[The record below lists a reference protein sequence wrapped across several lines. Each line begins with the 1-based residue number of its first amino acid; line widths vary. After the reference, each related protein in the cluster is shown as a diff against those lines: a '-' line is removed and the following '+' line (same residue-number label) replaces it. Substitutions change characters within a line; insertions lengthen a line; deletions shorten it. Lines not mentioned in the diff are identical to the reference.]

1 MARKRQKTNTLPLYL
16 LLVVL
21 FVVYITLQSITFISY
36 LAGIAIFLL
45 IIGIILIE
53 LSNSTKG
60 GMIKKDIVELVA
72 MVIVVFIVWIVIRS
86 ALGTNYPV
94 DVVPSCSMLPS
105 FQRGDLIIVKGVN
118 SPGEINAPIVNVSAS
133 SFNAMVSNIGNEFL
147 SCVAYSQ
154 NGASAT
160 VSQEYY
166 SGDAIGLY
174 KYSADG
180 GSIVSN
186 ASQAGNL
193 VRYVCGTVPVKLSTG
208 QTVEYAATKA
218 IIIGNTLISGDLN
231 NTPIVYSTVP
241 ADLFYQEG
249 DSFIVHRAYAII
261 NASGTYYTLTKGDNN
276 PGLDMQYGN
285 YPASLSHVEGK
296 VILDIPYLGYLKLV
310 LSDQLG
316 QPSGC
321 NATIEG

>member
-1 MARKRQKTNTLPLYL
+1 MARKKQKTNTLPLYL
-16 LLVVL
+16 LLAVL
-21 FVVYITLQSITFISY
+21 FVVYITLQRITFISY
-36 LAGIAIFLL
+36 LAGIAVFLL
-45 IIGIILIE
+45 IIGIILVE
-53 LSNSTKG
+53 VSNSTKG
-60 GMIKKDIVELVA
+60 GMIKNDIIELVA
-72 MVIVVFIVWIVIRS
+72 VVIVVFVVWIIIKS

-118 SPGEINAPIVNVSAS
+118 APGEINAPIVNVSAS
-133 SFNAMVSNIGNEFL
+133 NFNAMISNIGNEFL

-154 NGASAT
+154 NGSGAT
-160 VSQEYY
+160 VSQEYHN
-166 SGDAIGLY
+166 GDIIGLY
-174 KYSADG
+174 KYSANG

-193 VRYVCGTVPVKLSTG
+193 VRYVCGTVPVKTQTG

-241 ADLFYQEG
+241 TDLFYQEG
-249 DSFIVHRAYAII
+249 DGFIVHRVYAVI

-285 YPASLSHVEGK
+285 YPASLANVEGK

-316 QPSGC
+316 QPAGC
-321 NATIEG
+321 NTTIKN